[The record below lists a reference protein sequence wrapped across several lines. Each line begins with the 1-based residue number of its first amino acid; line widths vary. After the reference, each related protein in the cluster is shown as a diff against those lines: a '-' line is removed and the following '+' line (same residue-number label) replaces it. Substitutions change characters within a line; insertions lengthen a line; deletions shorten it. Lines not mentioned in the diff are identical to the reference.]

1 MQVNFYDVKPDTAG
15 KTVLSANVND
25 ALCARF
31 GSTLRRLGLAD
42 GAKSVV
48 LDAQFADAND
58 GIGFMISQLAFLEPQ
73 MYEQVYADL
82 FFDKVVPIRTDIPEW
97 ANQYQYISYNSATRG
112 KFIGSH
118 AGDLPTT
125 AMERMLH
132 GTNFGY
138 GGLSLSYALDDM
150 RKAVHLGMNLDSEQA
165 QVAYRGA
172 KEHQQ
177 DVVFYGDSHLN
188 ITGFLNNESVRTKT
202 SKLASETA
210 SVKELADEINKAIS
224 EIWVKSNQAFLPD
237 TVCMNSALYAR
248 LAQEILPDMAV
259 PMTALQYLQR
269 NNLYTQTAGGAQ
281 LQIIPMPHLSAENM
295 KAHGLTA
302 KTTMVVYCKN
312 PRFLT
317 SFMPIA
323 PRFIAPQPKGLEIIT
338 PMEYKFG
345 GTEFRYPLSAMY
357 VRFAD

>member
-1 MQVNFYDVKPDTAG
+1 MQCKLYDVK
-15 KTVLSANVND
+15 TVGTETSVHAKVND
-25 ALCARF
+25 ALVERF
-31 GSTLRRLGLAD
+31 GSALRRLGMND
-42 GAKSVV
+42 GELVI
-48 LDAQFADAND
+48 DHNFADAGD
-58 GIGFMISQLAFLEPQ
+58 GIGFMISQLAYLEPQ

-97 ANQYQYISYNSATRG
+97 ANTYNYISYNSATRG
-112 KFIGSH
+112 KFVGAH
-118 AGDLPTT
+118 GADLPTT

-132 GTNFGY
+132 GANFGY
-138 GGLSLSYALDDM
+138 GGLSLSYALDEM

-177 DVVFYGDSHLN
+177 DVVFYGDSALN
-188 ITGFLNNESVRTKT
+188 ITGFLNNEHVRTKT
-202 SKLASETA
+202 SKNATKTA
-210 SVKELADEINKAIS
+210 SVKDLADDINGAIS
-224 EIWVKSNQAFLPD
+224 EIWTQSNQAFLPD

-248 LAQEILPDMAV
+248 LAQEMLPNMAV
-259 PMTALQYLQR
+259 PMTALQYLQK
-269 NNLYTQTAGGAQ
+269 NNLFTQLSGGAA
-281 LQIIPMPHLSAENM
+281 LQIIPMPHLAADVM
-295 KAHGLTA
+295 KSHGLTA

-312 PRFLT
+312 PRFVT

-323 PRFIAPQPKGLEIIT
+323 PRFIAPQAKGLEIIT